1 VIRAGVIGAGNM
13 GSHHA
18 RVYAALTGACT
29 LAGVYDPDT
38 DRAATVASRWD
49 ARSYDTLEDMLRDV
63 DVVSVA
69 SPSSL
74 HFHHTALA
82 LEHGLDVL
90 VEKPVSLTVENA
102 KMLERMASLRP
113 SRPVV
118 QVGHIEHFNPAIVAL
133 RTLLAE
139 HSPIAIDMQRLGPF
153 DGRNPDMDVVQDL
166 MLHDIH
172 VLISVAGSPLVRVQA
187 AGRRVRNE
195 DQTDYAVATFV
206 FENGLI
212 ATLAASRVTEEK
224 IRRLTVTAS
233 DAHITLDSM
242 RRSLELSRW
251 TSLRDDAGESAGY
264 RQESVLERV
273 FVPIE
278 EPLVAQ
284 IQSFLRCVRDR
295 SAPEVPL
302 SMGTACL
309 QTVDVVRERIAAQA
323 AATGAAGVLTV

>member
-1 VIRAGVIGAGNM
+1 M

-29 LAGVYDPDT
+29 LAGVFDPDT
-38 DRAATVASRWD
+38 DRAAAVASRWD
-49 ARSYDTLEDMLRDV
+49 AKAYGSLEDMLRDV

-90 VEKPVSLTVENA
+90 VEKPLSLTVENA
-102 KMLERMASLRP
+102 RMLERMASLRP
-113 SRPVV
+113 HEPVV
-118 QVGHIEHFNPAIVAL
+118 QVGHIEHFNPAIVEL
-133 RTLLAE
+133 RKLVAE
-139 HSPIAIDMQRLGPF
+139 HPPIAIDMQRLGPF
-153 DGRNPDMDVVQDL
+153 DERISDTDVVQDL

-172 VLISVAGSPLVRVQA
+172 VLSSIADSPLVRVQA
-187 AGRRVRNE
+187 SGRRVRSGE
-195 DQTDYAVATFV
+195 YTDYAVATLV
-206 FENGLI
+206 YESGLI
-212 ATLAASRVTEEK
+212 ATLSASRVTEEK

-251 TSLRDDAGESAGY
+251 TSLRSGGGDSAGY
-264 RQESVLERV
+264 RQESVVERV

-295 SAPEVPL
+295 SVPEVPL
-302 SMGTACL
+302 AAGTACL
-309 QTVDVVRERIAAQA
+309 QIVDAVRECVAAQA
-323 AATGAAGVLTV
+323 AATGPAGVLAL

>member
-1 VIRAGVIGAGNM
+1 M

-38 DRAATVASRWD
+38 DRAAAVADRWD
-49 ARSYDTLEDMLRDV
+49 SQAYGSLEEMLGDV

-90 VEKPVSLTVENA
+90 VEKPLALTVENA
-102 KMLERMASLRP
+102 QMLERMASLRETP
-113 SRPVV
+113 PIV
-118 QVGHIEHFNPAIVAL
+118 QVGHIEHFNPAIREL
-133 RTLLAE
+133 RKLLAE
-139 HSPIAIDMQRLGPF
+139 HEPIAIDMQRLGPF
-153 DGRNPDMDVVQDL
+153 DGRISDTDVVQDL

-172 VLISVAGSPLVRVQA
+172 VLVTVANSPLVRVQA
-187 AGRRVRNE
+187 SGRRVRS
-195 DQTDYAVATFV
+195 DDLTDYAVATFV
-206 FENGLI
+206 FESGLI
-212 ATLAASRVTEEK
+212 ATLSASRVTEEK

-242 RRSLELSRW
+242 NRSLELSRW
-251 TSLRDDAGESAGY
+251 TSLRGGAGGSAEY
-264 RQESVLERV
+264 RQESVLERI

-284 IQSFLRCVRDR
+284 IQSFLSCVRDR
-295 SAPEVPL
+295 TAPEVPL
-302 SMGTACL
+302 RTGTACL
-309 QTVDVVRERIAAQA
+309 EIVDTVRERIAAQA
-323 AATGAAGVLTV
+323 AATGAAGVLTA

>member
-1 VIRAGVIGAGNM
+1 M

-49 ARSYDTLEDMLRDV
+49 ARSYETLEEMLRDV

-82 LEHGLDVL
+82 LEHGLDVM
-90 VEKPVSLTVENA
+90 VEKPLAGTVENA
-102 KMLERMASLRP
+102 RMLERMASLRP

-118 QVGHIEHFNPAIVAL
+118 QVGHIEHFNPAIAEL
-133 RTLLAE
+133 RKLVRE
-139 HSPIAIDMQRLGPF
+139 YPPIAIDMQRLGPF
-153 DGRNPDMDVVQDL
+153 DGRISDTDVVQDL

-172 VLISVAGSPLVRVQA
+172 VLTTLSDSPLVRVQA
-187 AGRRVRNE
+187 SGRRVRSE
-195 DQTDYAVATFV
+195 EHTDYAVATFV
-206 FENGLI
+206 FESGLI
-212 ATLAASRVTEEK
+212 ATLTASRVTEEK
-224 IRRLTVTAS
+224 IRRMTVTAS
-233 DAHITLDSM
+233 EAHITLDSM
-242 RRSLELSRW
+242 SRSLELSRW
-251 TSLRDDAGESAGY
+251 TSLRGGESAGY

-284 IQSFLRCVRDR
+284 IQSFLKCVRER
-295 SAPEVPL
+295 SQPEVPL
-302 SMGTACL
+302 RTGTACL
-309 QTVDVVRERIAAQA
+309 QVVDAVRECIAAQA
-323 AATGAAGVLTV
+323 ATAGAAGVLAI

>member
-1 VIRAGVIGAGNM
+1 M

-38 DRAATVASRWD
+38 ERAATVASRWD
-49 ARSYDTLEDMLRDV
+49 ARSYSTLEDMLRDV
-63 DVVSVA
+63 DVVSIA

-82 LEHGLDVL
+82 LEHGLDVV
-90 VEKPVSLTVENA
+90 VEKPLASTVENA
-102 KMLERMASLRP
+102 QMLERMASLRP
-113 SRPVV
+113 AKPVV
-118 QVGHIEHFNPAIVAL
+118 QVGHIEHFNPAIVEL
-133 RTLLAE
+133 RKLVRE
-139 HSPIAIDMQRLGPF
+139 YPPIAIDMQRLGPF
-153 DGRNPDMDVVQDL
+153 DGRISDTDVVQDL

-172 VLISVAGSPLVRVQA
+172 VLTTLADSALVRVQA
-187 AGRRVRNE
+187 SGRRVRSE
-195 DQTDYAVATFV
+195 DHTDYAVATFV
-206 FENGLI
+206 FESGLI
-212 ATLAASRVTEEK
+212 ATLTASRVTEEK
-224 IRRLTVTAS
+224 VRRLTVTAA

-242 RRSLELSRW
+242 QRSLELSRW

-284 IQSFLRCVRDR
+284 IQSFLRCVRER
-295 SAPEVPL
+295 SVPEVPL

-309 QTVDVVRERIAAQA
+309 QIVDVVRDRIAAQA
-323 AATGAAGVLTV
+323 AVTGAAGVLTI

>member
-1 VIRAGVIGAGNM
+1 M

-29 LAGVYDPDT
+29 LAGVFDPDT
-38 DRAATVASRWD
+38 ERAATLAERWD
-49 ARSYDTLEDMLRDV
+49 SQQYPTLEDMLRDV

-69 SPSSL
+69 SPSAL

-90 VEKPVSLTVENA
+90 VEKPLALTVENA
-102 KMLERMASLRP
+102 RMLERMAGLRP
-113 SRPVV
+113 QTPIV
-118 QVGHIEHFNPAIVAL
+118 QVGHIEHFNPAIVEL
-133 RTLLAE
+133 RKLVAE
-139 HSPIAIDMQRLGPF
+139 HEPIAIDMQRLGPF
-153 DGRNPDMDVVQDL
+153 DGRNPDTDVVQDL

-172 VLISVAGSPLVRVQA
+172 VLTTLADSPLVRVQA
-187 AGRRVRNE
+187 SGRRVRS
-195 DQTDYAVATFV
+195 DDHTDYAVATFV
-206 FENGLI
+206 FESGLI
-212 ATLAASRVTEEK
+212 ATLSASRVTEEK

-242 RRSLELSRW
+242 NRSLELSRW
-251 TSLRDDAGESAGY
+251 TSLRGSAGGASGY

-302 SMGTACL
+302 RTGTACL
-309 QTVDVVRERIAAQA
+309 QIVDAVRECIAVQA
-323 AATGAAGVLTV
+323 ATTGAAGVLAL

>member
-1 VIRAGVIGAGNM
+1 M

-29 LAGVYDPDT
+29 LAGVFDPDSE
-38 DRAATVASRWD
+38 RAAVVADRWE
-49 ARSYDTLEDMLRDV
+49 AKAYGSLEDMLRDV

-74 HFHHTALA
+74 HFHHTSLA

-90 VEKPVSLTVENA
+90 VEKPLSLTVENA
-102 KMLERMASLRP
+102 RMLERMASLRP

-133 RTLLAE
+133 RKLLGE
-139 HSPIAIDMQRLGPF
+139 HNAIAIDMQRLGPF

-172 VLISVAGSPLVRVQA
+172 VLITVAGSPLVRVQA
-187 AGRRVRNE
+187 SGRRVRNE
-195 DQTDYAVATFV
+195 EHTDYAVATFV
-206 FENGLI
+206 FESGLI
-212 ATLAASRVTEEK
+212 ATLSASRVTEEK
-224 IRRLTVTAS
+224 VRRLTVTAS

-242 RRSLELSRW
+242 QRSLQLSRW
-251 TSLRDDAGESAGY
+251 TSLRADAGESAGY

-284 IQSFLRCVRDR
+284 IQSFLKCVGER
-295 SAPEVPL
+295 SAPAVPL
-302 SMGTACL
+302 RTGTACL
-309 QTVDVVRERIAAQA
+309 QIVDAVRECIAAQA
-323 AATGAAGVLTV
+323 AATGAAGVLAL

>member
-1 VIRAGVIGAGNM
+1 M

-18 RVYAALTGACT
+18 RVYAALTGACA
-29 LAGVYDPDT
+29 LAGVYDPDA
-38 DRAATVASRWD
+38 DRASTLAKRWD
-49 ARSYDTLEDMLRDV
+49 AKAYATLEDMLREV

-90 VEKPVSLTVENA
+90 VEKPLSTTVENA
-102 KMLERMASLRP
+102 RMLERMATLRP
-113 SRPVV
+113 QKPVV
-118 QVGHIEHFNPAIVAL
+118 QVGHIEHFNPAIVEL
-133 RTLLAE
+133 RKLVAE
-139 HSPIAIDMQRLGPF
+139 HPPIAIDMQRLGPY
-153 DGRNPDMDVVQDL
+153 DGRNSDTDVVQDL

-172 VLISVAGSPLVRVQA
+172 VLTTLADSPLVRVQA
-187 AGRRVRNE
+187 SGRRVRSDE
-195 DQTDYAVATFV
+195 HTDYAVATFV
-206 FENGLI
+206 FESGLI
-212 ATLAASRVTEEK
+212 ATLSASRVTEEK

-242 RRSLELSRW
+242 NRSLELSRW
-251 TSLRDDAGESAGY
+251 TSLRGSAGGDSAGY

-273 FVPIE
+273 FVPME

-295 SAPEVPL
+295 TAPEVPL
-302 SMGTACL
+302 RSGTACL
-309 QTVDVVRERIAAQA
+309 QIVDAVRECVAAQA
-323 AATGAAGVLTV
+323 AATGAAGVLAL

>member
-1 VIRAGVIGAGNM
+1 M

-29 LAGVYDPDT
+29 LAGVDDPDT
-38 DRAATVASRWD
+38 VRAATVASRWD
-49 ARSYDTLEDMLRDV
+49 ARSYETLEDMLRDV
-63 DVVSVA
+63 DVVSIA

-90 VEKPVSLTVENA
+90 VEKPLALTVENA
-102 KMLERMASLRP
+102 QMLERMGSLRP
-113 SRPVV
+113 TKPVV
-118 QVGHIEHFNPAIVAL
+118 QGGHTEHLTPGIGNPHKL
-133 RTLLAE
+133 GRE
-139 HSPIAIDMQRLGPF
+139 SPPIAIDMQRLGPF

-172 VLISVAGSPLVRVQA
+172 VLITVAGSPLVRVQA

-195 DQTDYAVATFV
+195 EHTDYAVATFV
-206 FENGLI
+206 FESGLI
-212 ATLAASRVTEEK
+212 ATLSASRVTGGK
-224 IRRLTVTAS
+224 GRGLTVTAS
-233 DAHITLDSM
+233 DAHLTLDSKQ
-242 RRSLELSRW
+242 RSLQLSRW

-284 IQSFLRCVRDR
+284 IQSFLRCVRER
-295 SAPEVPL
+295 SVPEVPL
-302 SMGTACL
+302 GMGTACL
-309 QTVDVVRERIAAQA
+309 QIVDVVRDRIAAQA
-323 AATGAAGVLTV
+323 VTAGAAGALAI

>member
-1 VIRAGVIGAGNM
+1 M

-38 DRAATVASRWD
+38 ERAATVASRWD
-49 ARSYDTLEDMLRDV
+49 ARAYGSLEDMLRDV

-82 LEHGLDVL
+82 LEHDLDVL
-90 VEKPVSLTVENA
+90 VEKPLAVTVENA
-102 KMLERMASLRP
+102 RMLERMASLRP

-118 QVGHIEHFNPAIVAL
+118 QVGHIEHFNPAIVEL
-133 RTLLAE
+133 RKLLAE
-139 HSPIAIDMQRLGPF
+139 HEPIAIDMQRLGPF
-153 DGRNPDMDVVQDL
+153 DGRISDTDVVQDL

-172 VLISVAGSPLVRVQA
+172 VLVTVADSPLVRVQA
-187 AGRRVRNE
+187 SGRRVRSDE
-195 DQTDYAVATFV
+195 HTDYAVATFT
-206 FENGLI
+206 FESGLI
-212 ATLAASRVTEEK
+212 ATLSASRVTEEK

-242 RRSLELSRW
+242 NRSLELSRW
-251 TSLRDDAGESAGY
+251 TSLRGSGAGESAGY

-295 SAPEVPL
+295 TAPEVPL
-302 SMGTACL
+302 STGTACL
-309 QTVDVVRERIAAQA
+309 QLVDAVRECIAAQA
-323 AATGAAGVLTV
+323 AATGAAGVLAL

>member
-1 VIRAGVIGAGNM
+1 M

-38 DRAATVASRWD
+38 DRAAAVAGRWD
-49 ARSYDTLEDMLRDV
+49 AKAYGSLEDMLPDV

-90 VEKPVSLTVENA
+90 VEKPLSLTVENA
-102 KMLERMASLRP
+102 RMLERMASLRAHE
-113 SRPVV
+113 PVV
-118 QVGHIEHFNPAIVAL
+118 QVGHIEHFNPAIVEL
-133 RTLLAE
+133 RKLVAE
-139 HSPIAIDMQRLGPF
+139 HPPIAIDMQRLGPF
-153 DGRNPDMDVVQDL
+153 DERISDTDVVQDL

-172 VLISVAGSPLVRVQA
+172 VLSSIADSPLVRVQA
-187 AGRRVRNE
+187 SGRRVRSGE
-195 DQTDYAVATFV
+195 YTDYAVATLAY
-206 FENGLI
+206 ESGLI
-212 ATLAASRVTEEK
+212 ATLSASRVTEEK

-251 TSLRDDAGESAGY
+251 TSLRSGGGDSAGY
-264 RQESVLERV
+264 RQESIVERV

-295 SAPEVPL
+295 SVPEVPL
-302 SMGTACL
+302 GTGTACL
-309 QTVDVVRERIAAQA
+309 QIVDAVRECIAAQA
-323 AATGAAGVLTV
+323 AATSAAGALAL

>member
-1 VIRAGVIGAGNM
+1 M

-29 LAGVYDPDT
+29 LAGVYDPEAE
-38 DRAATVASRWD
+38 RASTLAERWD
-49 ARSYDTLEDMLRDV
+49 AKTYATLEDMLREV
-63 DVVSVA
+63 DVVSIA

-90 VEKPVSLTVENA
+90 VEKPLSTTVENA
-102 KMLERMASLRP
+102 RMLERMASLRP
-113 SRPVV
+113 RDPIV
-118 QVGHIEHFNPAIVAL
+118 QVGHIEHFNPAIVEL
-133 RTLLAE
+133 RKLVAE
-139 HSPIAIDMQRLGPF
+139 HEPIAIDMQRLGPF
-153 DGRNPDMDVVQDL
+153 DGRISDTDVVQDL

-172 VLISVAGSPLVRVQA
+172 VLTTLANSPLVRVQA
-187 AGRRVRNE
+187 SGRRVRSDE
-195 DQTDYAVATFV
+195 HTDYAVATFV

-212 ATLAASRVTEEK
+212 ATLSASRVTEEK
-224 IRRLTVTAS
+224 IRRLTVTSS

-242 RRSLELSRW
+242 NRSLELSRW
-251 TSLRDDAGESAGY
+251 TSLRGSAAGDSAGY
-264 RQESVLERV
+264 RQESVVERV

-295 SAPEVPL
+295 TAPEVPL
-302 SMGTACL
+302 GAGTACL
-309 QTVDVVRERIAAQA
+309 QIVDAVRECIAAQA
-323 AATGAAGVLTV
+323 AATGAAGALAL

>member
-1 VIRAGVIGAGNM
+1 M

-18 RVYAALTGACT
+18 RVYAALTGACA
-29 LAGVYDPDT
+29 LAGVFDPDT
-38 DRAATVASRWD
+38 ERASALAGRWD
-49 ARSYDTLEDMLRDV
+49 AKAYPTLEDMLREV

-90 VEKPVSLTVENA
+90 VEKPLSTTVENA
-102 KMLERMASLRP
+102 RMLERMASLRP
-113 SRPVV
+113 QKPVV
-118 QVGHIEHFNPAIVAL
+118 QVGHIEHFNPAIVEL
-133 RTLLAE
+133 RKLVGE
-139 HSPIAIDMQRLGPF
+139 HEPIAIDMQRLGPF
-153 DGRNPDMDVVQDL
+153 DGRNSDTDVVQDL

-172 VLISVAGSPLVRVQA
+172 VLTTLTDSSLVRVQA
-187 AGRRVRNE
+187 SGRRVRSE
-195 DQTDYAVATFV
+195 DHADYAVATFV

-212 ATLAASRVTEEK
+212 ATLSASRVTEEK

-242 RRSLELSRW
+242 NRSLELSRW
-251 TSLRDDAGESAGY
+251 TSLRGGESAGY
-264 RQESVLERV
+264 RQESVVERI

-295 SAPEVPL
+295 AVPEVPL
-302 SMGTACL
+302 RAGTVCL
-309 QTVDVVRERIAAQA
+309 QMVDAVRECIAAQA
-323 AATGAAGVLTV
+323 ATTGAAGALAL

>member
-1 VIRAGVIGAGNM
+1 M

-29 LAGVYDPDT
+29 LAGVFDPDAE
-38 DRAATVASRWD
+38 RAATVAGRWD
-49 ARSYDTLEDMLRDV
+49 AQAYDTLEDMLRDV
-63 DVVSVA
+63 DVVSIA

-90 VEKPVSLTVENA
+90 VEKPLSLTVENA
-102 KMLERMASLRP
+102 RMLERMAALRP

-118 QVGHIEHFNPAIVAL
+118 QVGHIEHFNPAIVEL
-133 RTLLAE
+133 RKLMGE
-139 HSPIAIDMQRLGPF
+139 HEPIAIDMQRLGPF

-172 VLISVAGSPLVRVQA
+172 VLISIANSPLVQVQA
-187 AGRRVRNE
+187 SGRRVRNE
-195 DQTDYAVATFV
+195 EQTDYAVATFV
-206 FENGLI
+206 FESGLI
-212 ATLAASRVTEEK
+212 ATLSASRVTEEK
-224 IRRLTVTAS
+224 VRRLTVTAS

-251 TSLRDDAGESAGY
+251 TSLRSDAGESAGY
-264 RQESVLERV
+264 RQESVLERI

-284 IQSFLRCVRDR
+284 LQSFLKCVRER

-302 SMGTACL
+302 RTGTACL
-309 QTVDVVRERIAAQA
+309 EVVDAVRECIAAQA
-323 AATGAAGVLTV
+323 AATGAAGALAL

>member
-1 VIRAGVIGAGNM
+1 M

-29 LAGVYDPDT
+29 LAGVYDPDSE
-38 DRAATVASRWD
+38 RAAALAERWD
-49 ARSYDTLEDMLRDV
+49 ARAYDTLEDMLRDV
-63 DVVSVA
+63 DVVSIA

-90 VEKPVSLTVENA
+90 VEKPLSLTVENA
-102 KMLERMASLRP
+102 RMLERMASLRP

-118 QVGHIEHFNPAIVAL
+118 QVGHIEHFNPAIVEL
-133 RTLLAE
+133 RKLLGE
-139 HSPIAIDMQRLGPF
+139 HEPIAIDMQRLGPF

-172 VLISVAGSPLVRVQA
+172 VLTTIANSPLVRVQA

-195 DQTDYAVATFV
+195 EQTDYAVATFL
-206 FENGLI
+206 FESGLI
-212 ATLAASRVTEEK
+212 ATLSASRVTEEK
-224 IRRLTVTAS
+224 VRRLTVTAS

-251 TSLRDDAGESAGY
+251 TSLRSDAGESAGY
-264 RQESVLERV
+264 RQESVLERI

-278 EPLVAQ
+278 EPLVVQ
-284 IQSFLRCVRDR
+284 IQSFLKCVRER

-302 SMGTACL
+302 RTGTACL
-309 QTVDVVRERIAAQA
+309 EIVDAVRECIAAQA
-323 AATGAAGVLTV
+323 AATGAAGALAL

>member
-1 VIRAGVIGAGNM
+1 M

-29 LAGVYDPDT
+29 LAGVFDPDA
-38 DRAATVASRWD
+38 DRAATVAERWESQ
-49 ARSYDTLEDMLRDV
+49 AYTSLESLLEDV

-90 VEKPVSLTVENA
+90 VEKPLSLTVENA
-102 KMLERMASLRP
+102 RMLERIASLRP
-113 SRPVV
+113 DRPVV
-118 QVGHIEHFNPAIVAL
+118 QVGHIEHFNPAIREL
-133 RTLLAE
+133 RKLLGE
-139 HSPIAIDMQRLGPF
+139 YEPIAIDMQRLGPF
-153 DGRNPDMDVVQDL
+153 DGRIADTDVVQDL

-172 VLISVAGSPLVRVQA
+172 VLMSVARSPLVRVQA
-187 AGRRVRNE
+187 SGRRVRSE
-195 DQTDYAVATFV
+195 EHTDYAVATFV
-206 FENGLI
+206 FESGLI
-212 ATLAASRVTEEK
+212 ATLSASRVTEEK
-224 IRRLTVTAS
+224 IRRLTVTAD

-242 RRSLELSRW
+242 QRSLELSRW
-251 TSLRDDAGESAGY
+251 TSLRGAAGGSGGY

-284 IQSFLRCVRDR
+284 IQSFLQCVRER
-295 SAPEVPL
+295 STPEVPL
-302 SMGTACL
+302 GMGTACL
-309 QTVDVVRERIAAQA
+309 EVVDAVRDCISAQA
-323 AATGAAGVLTV
+323 AATGAAGALTL

>member
-1 VIRAGVIGAGNM
+1 M

-38 DRAATVASRWD
+38 DRAAAVAGRWD
-49 ARSYDTLEDMLRDV
+49 SRAYGSLEEMLSDV

-74 HFHHTALA
+74 HFHHTAMA

-90 VEKPVSLTVENA
+90 VEKPLALTVENA
-102 KMLERMASLRP
+102 RMLERMASLREP
-113 SRPVV
+113 RPIV
-118 QVGHIEHFNPAIVAL
+118 QVGHIEHFNPAIREL
-133 RTLLAE
+133 RKLLAE
-139 HSPIAIDMQRLGPF
+139 HEPIAIDMQRLGPF
-153 DGRNPDMDVVQDL
+153 DGRISDTDVVQDL

-172 VLISVAGSPLVRVQA
+172 VLITVANSPLVRVQA
-187 AGRRVRNE
+187 SGRRVRS
-195 DQTDYAVATFV
+195 DQLTDYAVATFV
-206 FENGLI
+206 FESGLI
-212 ATLAASRVTEEK
+212 ATLSASRVTEEK

-242 RRSLELSRW
+242 QRSLELSRW
-251 TSLRDDAGESAGY
+251 TSLRGGTGESAGY

-302 SMGTACL
+302 RTGTACL
-309 QTVDVVRERIAAQA
+309 QIVDAVRECIAAQA
-323 AATGAAGVLTV
+323 AATGVAGVLTA

>member
-1 VIRAGVIGAGNM
+1 M

-29 LAGVYDPDT
+29 LAGVYDPDA
-38 DRAATVASRWD
+38 DRAAALAARWD
-49 ARSYDTLEDMLRDV
+49 AKAYATLEDLLRDV

-90 VEKPVSLTVENA
+90 VEKPLATTVENA
-102 KMLERMASLRP
+102 RMLERMASLRP
-113 SRPVV
+113 KKPVV
-118 QVGHIEHFNPAIVAL
+118 QVGHIEHFNPAIVEL
-133 RTLLAE
+133 RKLVGE
-139 HSPIAIDMQRLGPF
+139 YEPIAIDMQRLGPF
-153 DGRNPDMDVVQDL
+153 DGRISDTDVVQDL

-172 VLISVAGSPLVRVQA
+172 VLTTLADSPLLRVQA
-187 AGRRVRNE
+187 SGRRVRSDE
-195 DQTDYAVATFV
+195 HTDYAVATFV
-206 FENGLI
+206 FESGLI
-212 ATLAASRVTEEK
+212 ANLSASRVTEEK
-224 IRRLTVTAS
+224 IRRLTVTSS

-242 RRSLELSRW
+242 NRSLELSRW
-251 TSLRDDAGESAGY
+251 TSLRGGESAGY

-284 IQSFLRCVRDR
+284 IQSFLRCVRER
-295 SAPEVPL
+295 SVPEVPL
-302 SMGTACL
+302 RAGTTCL
-309 QTVDVVRERIAAQA
+309 QLVDAVRECIAAQA
-323 AATGAAGVLTV
+323 ATTGAAGALAL

>member
-1 VIRAGVIGAGNM
+1 M

-29 LAGVYDPDT
+29 LAGVFDPDSE
-38 DRAATVASRWD
+38 RAATVAARWD
-49 ARSYDTLEDMLRDV
+49 AKAYGSLEEMLSDV

-69 SPSSL
+69 SPSSM
-74 HFHHTALA
+74 HFHHTAMA

-90 VEKPVSLTVENA
+90 VEKPLALTVENA
-102 KMLERMASLRP
+102 RMLERMASLRP
-113 SRPVV
+113 SQPIV
-118 QVGHIEHFNPAIVAL
+118 QVGHIEHFNPAIVEL
-133 RTLLAE
+133 RKLVGE
-139 HSPIAIDMQRLGPF
+139 YPPIAIDMQRLGPF
-153 DGRNPDMDVVQDL
+153 DGRISDTDVVQDL

-172 VLISVAGSPLVRVQA
+172 VLTTIADSALVRVQA
-187 AGRRVRNE
+187 SGRRVRSE
-195 DQTDYAVATFV
+195 DHTDYAVATFV
-206 FENGLI
+206 FESGLI
-212 ATLAASRVTEEK
+212 ATLSASRVTEEK

-242 RRSLELSRW
+242 NRSLELSRW
-251 TSLRDDAGESAGY
+251 TSLRGSGGGESAGY

-273 FVPIE
+273 YVPIE

-295 SAPEVPL
+295 TAPEVPL
-302 SMGTACL
+302 RTGTACL
-309 QTVDVVRERIAAQA
+309 QIVDAVRECIAAQA

>member
-1 VIRAGVIGAGNM
+1 M

-29 LAGVYDPDT
+29 LAGVFDPDAE
-38 DRAATVASRWD
+38 RAATVAERWD
-49 ARSYDTLEDMLRDV
+49 SQAYGSLEDLLNDV

-69 SPSSL
+69 SPSSM

-90 VEKPVSLTVENA
+90 VEKPLSLTVENA
-102 KMLERMASLRP
+102 TMLERMASLRP
-113 SRPVV
+113 TPPVV
-118 QVGHIEHFNPAIVAL
+118 QVGHIEHFNPAIVEL
-133 RTLLAE
+133 RKLLAE
-139 HSPIAIDMQRLGPF
+139 YPPIAIDMQRLGPF
-153 DGRNPDMDVVQDL
+153 DGRISDTDVVQDL

-172 VLISVAGSPLVRVQA
+172 VLTTVADSPLVRVQA
-187 AGRRVRNE
+187 SGRRVRSE
-195 DQTDYAVATFV
+195 DHTDYAVATFV
-206 FENGLI
+206 FESGLI
-212 ATLAASRVTEEK
+212 ATLSASRVTEEK

-242 RRSLELSRW
+242 NRSLELSRW
-251 TSLRDDAGESAGY
+251 TSLRGTAGGESASY

-284 IQSFLRCVRDR
+284 IQSFLKCVRER
-295 SAPEVPL
+295 TAPEVPL
-302 SMGTACL
+302 RTGTACL
-309 QTVDVVRERIAAQA
+309 QIVDAVRECIAAQA
-323 AATGAAGVLTV
+323 AATGAAGVLTA

>member
-1 VIRAGVIGAGNM
+1 M

-29 LAGVYDPDT
+29 LTGVYDPDA
-38 DRAATVASRWD
+38 DRAATVAERWD
-49 ARSYDTLEDMLRDV
+49 ATAYGTLEDMLSDV

-90 VEKPVSLTVENA
+90 VEKPLALTVENA
-102 KMLERMASLRP
+102 QMLERMASLRP
-113 SRPVV
+113 HRPVV
-118 QVGHIEHFNPAIVAL
+118 QVGHIEHFNPAIVEL
-133 RTLLAE
+133 RKLLTDHE
-139 HSPIAIDMQRLGPF
+139 PIAIDMQRLGPF
-153 DGRNPDMDVVQDL
+153 DGRNADIDVVQDL

-172 VLISVAGSPLVRVQA
+172 VLITVANSPLVRVQA

-195 DQTDYAVATFV
+195 EQTDYAVATFV
-206 FENGLI
+206 FESGLI
-212 ATLAASRVTEEK
+212 ATLSASRVTEEK
-224 IRRLTVTAS
+224 VRRLTVTAS

-242 RRSLELSRW
+242 QRSLELSRW
-251 TSLRDDAGESAGY
+251 TSLRSDAGESAGY
-264 RQESVLERV
+264 RQESVVERV

-284 IQSFLRCVRDR
+284 IGSFLRCVRDR
-295 SAPEVPL
+295 TAPEVPL
-302 SMGTACL
+302 RTGTTCL
-309 QTVDVVRERIAAQA
+309 QIVDAVRECIAAQA
-323 AATGAAGVLTV
+323 ASTGAAGVRAL

>member
-1 VIRAGVIGAGNM
+1 M

-29 LAGVYDPDT
+29 LAGVYDPDG
-38 DRAATVASRWD
+38 DRARTVAERWD
-49 ARSYDTLEDMLRDV
+49 SHAYGSLEEMLNDV

-90 VEKPVSLTVENA
+90 VEKPLALTVENA
-102 KMLERMASLRP
+102 RMLERMASLRP
-113 SRPVV
+113 ARPVV
-118 QVGHIEHFNPAIVAL
+118 QVGHIEHFNPAIVEL
-133 RTLLAE
+133 RKLLAE
-139 HSPIAIDMQRLGPF
+139 HEPIAVDMHRLGPF
-153 DGRNPDMDVVQDL
+153 DGRISDTDVVQDL

-172 VLISVAGSPLVRVQA
+172 VLLTIAGSPLLRVQA
-187 AGRRVRNE
+187 SGRRVRSDE
-195 DQTDYAVATFV
+195 LTDYAVATFV
-206 FENGLI
+206 FESGLI
-212 ATLAASRVTEEK
+212 ATLSASRVTEEK
-224 IRRLTVTAS
+224 IRRLTVTAA

-242 RRSLELSRW
+242 QRSLELSRW
-251 TSLRDDAGESAGY
+251 TSLRGAAGGASGY
-264 RQESVLERV
+264 RQESVVERV

-295 SAPEVPL
+295 SRPEVPL
-302 SMGTACL
+302 ATGTACL
-309 QTVDVVRERIAAQA
+309 EAVDAVRECIAAQA
-323 AATGAAGVLTV
+323 ASTGAAGALAL

>member
-1 VIRAGVIGAGNM
+1 M

-29 LAGVYDPDT
+29 LAGVYDPDA
-38 DRAATVASRWD
+38 DRAAALAARWD
-49 ARSYDTLEDMLRDV
+49 AKAYATLEDMLREV

-90 VEKPVSLTVENA
+90 VEKPLATTVENA
-102 KMLERMASLRP
+102 RMLERMASLRP
-113 SRPVV
+113 KKPVV
-118 QVGHIEHFNPAIVAL
+118 QVGHIEHFNPAIVEL
-133 RTLLAE
+133 RKLVAE
-139 HSPIAIDMQRLGPF
+139 YQPIAIDMQRLGPF
-153 DGRNPDMDVVQDL
+153 DGRISDTDVVQDL

-172 VLISVAGSPLVRVQA
+172 VLTTLADSPLARVQA
-187 AGRRVRNE
+187 SGRRVRSDE
-195 DQTDYAVATFV
+195 HTDYAVATFV
-206 FENGLI
+206 FESGLI
-212 ATLAASRVTEEK
+212 ANLSASRVTEDK

-242 RRSLELSRW
+242 NRSLELSRW
-251 TSLRDDAGESAGY
+251 TSLRGGESAGY

-295 SAPEVPL
+295 AVPEVPL
-302 SMGTACL
+302 QAGTACL
-309 QTVDVVRERIAAQA
+309 QLVDAVRECIAAQA
-323 AATGAAGVLTV
+323 ATTGAAGVLAL

>member
-1 VIRAGVIGAGNM
+1 M

-29 LAGVYDPDT
+29 LAGVYDPDSE
-38 DRAATVASRWD
+38 RAAAVAKRWD
-49 ARSYDTLEDMLRDV
+49 ARAYDTLEDMLRDV

-102 KMLERMASLRP
+102 RMLERMASLRP

-133 RTLLAE
+133 RKLLSE
-139 HSPIAIDMQRLGPF
+139 HNAIAIDMQRLGPF

-187 AGRRVRNE
+187 AGRRVRND
-195 DQTDYAVATFV
+195 DQTDYAVSTFV
-206 FENGLI
+206 FESGLI

-284 IQSFLRCVRDR
+284 IQSFLRCVRER
-295 SAPEVPL
+295 SMPEVPL

-309 QTVDVVRERIAAQA
+309 QIVDAVRECIAAQA
-323 AATGAAGVLTV
+323 AATGAAGVLAV

>member
-1 VIRAGVIGAGNM
+1 M

-38 DRAATVASRWD
+38 DRAAAVAERWD
-49 ARSYDTLEDMLRDV
+49 SRAYGSLEEMLSDV

-74 HFHHTALA
+74 HFHHTAMA

-90 VEKPVSLTVENA
+90 VEKPLALTVENA
-102 KMLERMASLRP
+102 RMLERMASLRE
-113 SRPVV
+113 SRPIV
-118 QVGHIEHFNPAIVAL
+118 QVGHIEHFNPAIREL
-133 RTLLAE
+133 RKLLAE
-139 HSPIAIDMQRLGPF
+139 HEPIAIDMQRLGPF
-153 DGRNPDMDVVQDL
+153 DGRISDTDVVQDL

-172 VLISVAGSPLVRVQA
+172 VLVTVANSPLVRVQA
-187 AGRRVRNE
+187 SGRRVRSDE
-195 DQTDYAVATFV
+195 LTDYAVATFV
-206 FENGLI
+206 FESGLI
-212 ATLAASRVTEEK
+212 ATLSASRVTEEK

-242 RRSLELSRW
+242 QRSLELSRW
-251 TSLRDDAGESAGY
+251 TSLRGGTGESAGY

-284 IQSFLRCVRDR
+284 IQSFLKCVRER

-302 SMGTACL
+302 RTGTACL
-309 QTVDVVRERIAAQA
+309 QVVDAVRECIAAQA
-323 AATGAAGVLTV
+323 AATGAAGVLAS